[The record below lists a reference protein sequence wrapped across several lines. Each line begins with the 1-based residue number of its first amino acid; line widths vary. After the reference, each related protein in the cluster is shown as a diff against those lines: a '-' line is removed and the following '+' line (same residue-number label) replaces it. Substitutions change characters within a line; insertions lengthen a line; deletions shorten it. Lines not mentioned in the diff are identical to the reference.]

1 MYQIIKRIPRKDKF
15 LLFLTI
21 MVMLVSVMADLMQPI
36 FFGKIS
42 QILATQG
49 DINKIW
55 TSSVDNIT
63 FSGWIG
69 LMAGAA
75 IVGIVFNIVAVYI
88 TTEVSVR
95 TAFQIRNDLFNK
107 VQYLSLQDIDKIS
120 TSSFITRITLDVF
133 HVNELMVLLFTLLV
147 KAPIYFLG
155 GLVLSITTVFQISQP
170 ELNNLSYIY
179 LVFLMLTFFTG
190 IILYKAFPVFEK
202 IKKNYDNNNSIMS
215 ENLIG
220 SRVVRAFNLEEN
232 QITRYD
238 SKNIA
243 LKRNLIKGDS
253 LTAIFLPLFTIIM
266 NLSVVFII
274 SYSGFVS
281 LDIPADRRPEVVGL
295 VTSLIQY
302 FNILL
307 VGFFLASFVLGTFAF
322 TRVSGK
328 RINEVYAI
336 NDSIVDS
343 KNPLPIK
350 KTNISF
356 KNVSFKYFKES
367 SDWAIRDMS
376 FDINEGE
383 TIGIIGQTGSGKST
397 VVNLL
402 TRLYDVTEGQITIGD
417 NDIKEV
423 KIEDLRENISVSLQE
438 KILFS
443 GTVEENIRV
452 GKPSATDRE
461 VIEAAKIS
469 EAYEFINEKE
479 DKFKYRIE
487 ERGKNLSGGQKQR
500 ISIARSVVRKAKVL
514 IFDDS
519 TSALDN
525 ITEKKLLNNLK
536 KELKDTTLIIVAQ
549 RINSVKEADKIL
561 IINDGKLIGMGTH
574 SYLIKNNKDYK
585 EIYDSQ
591 DTSKDK

>member
-1 MYQIIKRIPRKDKF
+1 MYHILKRLPRKDKF
-15 LLFLTI
+15 LLFLTVI
-21 MVMLVSVMADLMQPI
+21 VMTISVMADLMQPL

-42 QILATQG
+42 QILSTST
-49 DINKIW
+49 DINQIW
-55 TSSVDNIT
+55 SSSVDGIL

-69 LMAGAA
+69 MMAGAA
-75 IVGIVFNIVAVYI
+75 VVGIIFNIIAVYI
-88 TTEVSVR
+88 TTDVSVR
-95 TAFQIRNDLFNK
+95 TAFTIRNDMFNK
-107 VQYLSLQDIDKIS
+107 VQHLSSQDVDKIS

-155 GLVLSITTVFQISQP
+155 GLVLSVVSVSQLSQP
-170 ELNNLSYIY
+170 ELSNLSYIY
-179 LVFLMLTFFTG
+179 LIFLLLTFFTG
-190 IILYKAFPVFEK
+190 LILYKAFPTFEK

-232 QITRYD
+232 QIARYD
-238 SKNIA
+238 SKNIV

-253 LTAIFLPLFTIIM
+253 LTTIFLPLFTIIM
-266 NLSVVFII
+266 NLSIVFII
-274 SYSGFVS
+274 TYSGFVS
-281 LDIPADRRPEVVGL
+281 IDIPAERRPEVVGL

-302 FNILL
+302 LNILL
-307 VGFFLASFVLGTFAF
+307 VGFFLASFVLATFAF
-322 TRVSGK
+322 TKVSGK
-328 RINEVYAI
+328 RINEVYALE
-336 NDSIVDS
+336 NSIVES
-343 KNPLPIK
+343 KNPVAIN

-367 SDWAIRDMS
+367 NDWAIKDMS
-376 FDINEGE
+376 FDIKEGQ
-383 TIGIIGQTGSGKST
+383 TIGIIGKTGSGKST
-397 VVNLL
+397 IVNLL

-417 NDIKEV
+417 HDIREV
-423 KIEDLRENISVSLQE
+423 KIDDLRENISVSLQE

-443 GTVEENIRV
+443 GTVEENIKV
-452 GKPSATDRE
+452 GKTDASDEE
-461 VIEAAKIS
+461 VLKASKIA

-479 DKFKYRIE
+479 GKFKYRIE

-500 ISIARSVVRKAKVL
+500 VSIARSVVGDPKVL

-525 ITEKKLLNNLK
+525 ITERKLLNNLK
-536 KELKDTTLIIVAQ
+536 AELKDSTLIIIAQ

-561 IINDGKLIGMGTH
+561 IINDGKLIGEGTH
-574 SYLIKNNKDYK
+574 SYLIKNNKEYK